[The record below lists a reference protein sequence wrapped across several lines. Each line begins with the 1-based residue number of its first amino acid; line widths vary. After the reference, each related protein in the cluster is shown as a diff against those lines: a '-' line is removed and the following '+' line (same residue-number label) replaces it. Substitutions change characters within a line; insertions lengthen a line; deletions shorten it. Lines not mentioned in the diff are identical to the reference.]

1 MGERADEILKTH
13 ARLLGERANWDAHWQ
28 QIAERICP
36 HLADFT
42 TLSASGERRT
52 GKMFDST
59 GSLALQTFGAALGE
73 MIMPRE
79 QRWHGLRTG
88 IQSVDRQPRVQAYF
102 EAVTDELFY
111 MRYSPRANFE
121 NQLNEVRIS
130 LGAFGTGPL
139 WVDEV
144 LGEGIS
150 YRCIHMSEV
159 CIEENHHGFVDR
171 VYRKGRLPAREWAR
185 RWPETATRLA
195 SVREALAPG
204 GNPDRVLEF
213 VHCIRPRM
221 DRDPERIDWRGMAFE
236 SIVVSVTDT
245 DIVREGGYRTMPLLV
260 PRFTA
265 SPREP
270 YGRSPAMMALP
281 DLKMANEQKKTMMEA
296 GHRAVKPPLL
306 TADDGILGKLSLRP
320 NAVNVGGLDHRG
332 AELVKPM
339 HFGSDLRFGMELLAD
354 TQKLVERAFL
364 VPLFSIYSDT
374 PDRMTATEV
383 MERAKEKGILLRP
396 AAGKIEAE
404 LLGPMIE
411 REIDILAA
419 MGRLPPLPPELAE
432 IDGEYRVTYDNPL
445 QRAARSERSAGLM
458 RSLEAL
464 GPVAA
469 AIGPEVYAAIDFD
482 AAIAGLLEDQG
493 VPPSWMK
500 SPERRAAE
508 REAEQA
514 SAQVGELLQ
523 GADVAGRA
531 ALSFAKAQE
540 AAGAAGL

>member
-1 MGERADEILKTH
+1 MSDRAKDLLQTH
-13 ARLLGERANWDAHWQ
+13 SRLLGERANWDTHWQ

-36 HLADFT
+36 HLADFNVT
-42 TLSASGERRT
+42 RASGERRT
-52 GKMFDST
+52 EKMFDST
-59 GSLALQTFGAALGE
+59 GSLALQTFSAALGSL
-73 MIMPRE
+73 IMPRE
-79 QRWHGLRTG
+79 QRWHGLRSG
-88 IQSVDRQPRVQAYF
+88 IASVDRQPRVQAYF
-102 EAVTDELFY
+102 EAVADALFY
-111 MRYSPRANFE
+111 YRYSPRANFE
-121 NQLNEVRIS
+121 NQLNEVRVS

-159 CIEENHHGFVDR
+159 VLEENHHGLVDR
-171 VYRKGRLPAREWAR
+171 PMRKGRLPAREWVK
-185 RWPETATRLA
+185 RWGDDAQRLK
-195 SVREALAPG
+195 SVRDAMQPG
-204 GNPDRVLEF
+204 GDPNRMLEF
-213 VHCIRPRM
+213 VHAIRPREG
-221 DRDPERIDWRGMAFE
+221 RDPERMDWRGMPFE
-236 SIVVSVTDT
+236 SLVVSCADT
-245 DIVREGGYRTMPLLV
+245 EIVREGGYRSMPLLV

-306 TADDGILGKLSLRP
+306 TADDGVLGKLSLRP
-320 NAVNVGGLDHRG
+320 NAVNVGGLDHQGRQLVQPMQFG
-332 AELVKPM
+332 AQL
-339 HFGSDLRFGMELLAD
+339 GFGMELLAD
-354 TQKLVERAFL
+354 TQKLIERAFL
-364 VPLFSIYSDT
+364 VPLFSVLSDT

-383 MERAKEKGILLRP
+383 LERAKEKGILLRP

-419 MGRLPPLPPELAE
+419 MGKLPPLPPELAE

-445 QRAARSERSAGLM
+445 QRAARSERTVGLL

-464 GPVAA
+464 APVAA
-469 AIGPEVYAAIDFD
+469 VRPDVYDRIDFD
-482 AAIAGLLEDQG
+482 VAIPGLLEDQG
-493 VPPSWMK
+493 VPSSWTK
-500 SPERRAAE
+500 SPERM
-508 REAEQA
+508 EAEKAEEAARAQA
-514 SAQVGELLQ
+514 GELLQ
-523 GADVAGRA
+523 GAEVAGKA